1 MDATLLWNMATAVF
15 AGGCLWQQL
24 LNRKDVFGKNEDCLQ
39 MILKGVT
46 YYLEWPGPRLKLYSR
61 YIKIGFMRQIY
72 RADSLTDCIF
82 DL

>member
-46 YYLEWPGPRLKLYSR
+46 YYLEWPGPRLKL
-61 YIKIGFMRQIY
+61 
-72 RADSLTDCIF
+72 
-82 DL
+82 